1 MLKTRVIPTL
11 LWKDYGLVKGKSFDS
26 WRRVGTVLPAIKV
39 YNTREVDELILV
51 DITATI
57 ENRDF
62 NYDEIEEFTSESFV
76 PLTVGGGIKDI
87 DQIRKLLLAGA
98 DKICINTS
106 AYFKPEIIKEASSTF
121 GTQCVVVSVDTQKKT
136 NGFFECYSHSGT
148 KATGKEVTKHCQEM
162 ESLGAGEILI
172 TSIPNDGMMEGY
184 DYEIIELVSNSVSI
198 PVIASGGAGNYQ
210 HMLKAIKAGSDAVA
224 AASIFHYTEQTP
236 REAKRY
242 LHANGIPTRK

>member
-11 LWKDYGLVKGKSFDS
+11 LWKDNGLVKGKSFDS

-51 DITATI
+51 DITATE

-62 NYDEIEEFTSESFV
+62 NYEEIEEFTSESFI
-76 PLTVGGGIKDI
+76 PLTIGGGIKDLN
-87 DQIRKLLLAGA
+87 QIRKLLLAGA
-98 DKICINTS
+98 DKVCINS
-106 AYFKPEIIKEASSTF
+106 NSYSEPELIKKAAGTF
-121 GTQCVVVSVDTQKKT
+121 GVQCIIISVDVKRNK
-136 NGFFECYSHSGT
+136 GFYECFSHSGT
-148 KATGKEVTKHCQEM
+148 KATGKEVVKHCREM
-162 ESLGAGEILI
+162 ESLGAGELLI
-172 TSIPNDGMMEGY
+172 TSIPHDGMMEGY
-184 DYEIIELVSNSVSI
+184 DYELIKLVSSSVSI
-198 PVIASGGAGNYQ
+198 PVIASGGAGNYDD
-210 HMLKAIKAGSDAVA
+210 MLKAVNSGANAVA